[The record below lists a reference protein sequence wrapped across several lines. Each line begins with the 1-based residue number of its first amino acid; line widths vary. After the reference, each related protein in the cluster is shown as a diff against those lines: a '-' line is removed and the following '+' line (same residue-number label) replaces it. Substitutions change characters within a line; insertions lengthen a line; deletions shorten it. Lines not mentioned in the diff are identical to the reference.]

1 MNSFEDVYNKYFPRV
16 YSFIFNLCRDS
27 SLSEE
32 ITQEA
37 FYRAYVSFDKYNGS
51 CDIFTWLAAI
61 AKNTYFNYL
70 RKNKIKLVELEEA
83 DGQSTE
89 SPEDAVF
96 RAFESRQVQL
106 AINKLPK
113 KYRDVVFLRIYAE
126 LPYSEIAS
134 YLGICQSSAKVIF
147 HRAKEMLRKE
157 LTV

>member
-1 MNSFEDVYNKYFPRV
+1 MDSFEDVYNKYFPRI
-16 YSFIFNLCRDS
+16 YSFIFNLCHDS
-27 SLSEE
+27 ALSEE

-37 FYRAYVSFDKYNGS
+37 FYRAYVAFDRYNGT

-70 RKNKIKLVELEEA
+70 RKNKIRPVGLEEA

-89 SPEDAVF
+89 TAEDEVF
-96 RAFESRQVQL
+96 KAFESQQVQL
-106 AINKLPK
+106 AVKNLPK

-134 YLGICQSSAKVIF
+134 YLGICESSAKVIF

-157 LTV
+157 LTE